1 MDTQELLI
9 GCNTATLKAHRM
21 ALLAEAAVVDEI
33 LKGRVKPKHRRAP
46 MVPPVDRLNGTAPH
60 DTAPRTIVPA

>member
-1 MDTQELLI
+1 MCIRDRLI

-46 MVPPVDRLNGTAPH
+46 MVPPVDRLNGSWIMH
-60 DTAPRTIVPA
+60 RKLSLIHI